1 MSPVRGLQ
9 ITGFQQFCHGR
20 MLKGLRSDL
29 AGLAGLQE
37 KAFAAG
43 ERHEKGL
50 LALVGDVHEPLG
62 VGVGGG

>member
-1 MSPVRGLQ
+1 MLEGL
-9 ITGFQQFCHGR
+9 GG
-20 MLKGLRSDL
+20 DL
-29 AGLAGLQE
+29 AGLARLQE

-62 VGVGGG
+62 VGVDGG

>member
-20 MLKGLRSDL
+20 MLEGLGGDL
-29 AGLAGLQE
+29 AGLARLQE

-50 LALVGDVHEPLG
+50 LALVGDVHGPLEI
-62 VGVGGG
+62 GVGGD

>member
-1 MSPVRGLQ
+1 
-9 ITGFQQFCHGR
+9 
-20 MLKGLRSDL
+20 MLKGLGGDL
-29 AGLAGLQE
+29 AGLARLQE

-62 VGVGGG
+62 VGVDGG

>member
-1 MSPVRGLQ
+1 
-9 ITGFQQFCHGR
+9 
-20 MLKGLRSDL
+20 MLKGLGSDL
-29 AGLAGLQE
+29 SGLARLQE